1 MDGLTMRVGPI
12 DKSLAPG
19 CLSRIDA
26 WLLAPGNHRP
36 EFGELLCERRN
47 EIEWTGQEAKRS
59 QGL

>member
-1 MDGLTMRVGPI
+1 MSVGPI

-59 QGL
+59 QRL